1 METVAVDGE
10 AGFDFGDGGFND
22 PIGGGEQKF
31 NSVDSFDSVDAKLE
45 LICTYESSCSRDDS
59 MPLTSGGS
67 SASVRSG
74 TSGVE
79 AAEEVEEWKKSL
91 VSIDLTLQSMRGLT
105 RSNQGIPRIRE

>member
-10 AGFDFGDGGFND
+10 AGFDFGDGGFDD

-31 NSVDSFDSVDAKLE
+31 DSVDSFDSVDAKLE
-45 LICTYESSCSRDDS
+45 LICAYESSCSRDDS

-74 TSGVE
+74 TFGVE
-79 AAEEVEEWKKSL
+79 AAEEVEE
-91 VSIDLTLQSMRGLT
+91 
-105 RSNQGIPRIRE
+105 